1 MTKEADMKAFGREE
15 TRSAFNQYVWK
26 KCLFIIAVTIAAL
39 FAGIYLI
46 TLGDY
51 PIGFWECFSIVI
63 DHITKGPGDEIK
75 DFIVWDRRLPM
86 AIMAV
91 VVGVGLAVAGATMQS
106 VLKNPLADSYT
117 TGISS
122 GASFGATLAII
133 MGVNV
138 VAGSW
143 GLVANA
149 FLFSL
154 IPMGAILLI
163 SSFRHSSPTTMI
175 LSGIAIMYAM
185 DAITTVIRLH
195 ANPDALKEVY
205 YWGVGSLGYA
215 NWENIPIAVG
225 VTAAGVVIMQV
236 VSKVLNILATGDDN
250 AKSLGVDANKARM
263 FSLLVVS
270 LTTAAIVSFTGT
282 IGFVGLVCPHIAR
295 IFIGSDNRFLL
306 PGSAAVGALLVIVA
320 DIIARLIAPS
330 SLQVGVVLSFIGG
343 PMFLYILLR
352 QRKEVWR

>member
-1 MTKEADMKAFGREE
+1 MSRESDYKEYSRESVRNAFG
-15 TRSAFNQYVWK
+15 QYLWK
-26 KCLFIIAVTIAAL
+26 KCLFIIVMAVAAV

-51 PIGFWECFSIVI
+51 PIDFWECFSIVI
-63 DHITKGPGDEIK
+63 HHIFEGPADEIK

-86 AIMAV
+86 ALMAV

-122 GASFGATLAII
+122 GASFGATLAIVTGI
-133 MGVNV
+133 TLA
-138 VAGSW
+138 AGTW

-154 IPMGAILLI
+154 VPMAVILII
-163 SSFRHSSPTTMI
+163 SSIRNSSPTTMI
-175 LSGIAIMYAM
+175 LSGIAIMYAL
-185 DAITTVIRLH
+185 DAVTTVIRLH
-195 ANPDALKEVY
+195 ADPDALKEVY

-215 NWENIPIAVG
+215 NWENIPIAIG
-225 VTAAGVVIMQV
+225 VTAAGVIIMQIF
-236 VSKVLNILATGDDN
+236 SKILNILATGDES
-250 AKSLGVDANKARM
+250 AKSLGIDANKARM

-295 IFIGSDNRFLL
+295 MFIGSDNRFLI
-306 PGSAAVGALLVIVA
+306 PASAATGALLVLVA
-320 DIIARLIAPS
+320 DIIARWIAPS

-352 QRKEVWR
+352 QRREVWR